1 MHCSILRALKHI
13 YIVTYGKNQIY
24 RLHLMDRA
32 VTDAWKHILSIQMY
46 LNRNVKLKQV
56 VPSTYAIL
64 LLSVLDFEK
73 NMVAKAHQFYF
84 KLSENE
90 VTPGQA
96 AVALHVCMGAQQPD
110 RSTHTL
116 PPLSALG

>member
-1 MHCSILRALKHI
+1 
-13 YIVTYGKNQIY
+13 
-24 RLHLMDRA
+24 MDRA
-32 VTDAWKHILSIQMY
+32 VTDAWKHILSFQIY

-56 VPSTYAIL
+56 VPSTSYAIL

-84 KLSENE
+84 KLSQNE

-96 AVALHVCMGAQQPD
+96 AVALHICMWAQQPD

>member
-1 MHCSILRALKHI
+1 MHCSILRALKRI
-13 YIVTYGKNQIY
+13 YIVIYSKNQIY
-24 RLHLMDRA
+24 SLHLTDRA
-32 VTDAWKHILSIQMY
+32 VTDAWKHILSFQIY

-56 VPSTYAIL
+56 VPSTSYAIL

-96 AVALHVCMGAQQPD
+96 AVALHVCM
-110 RSTHTL
+110 
-116 PPLSALG
+116 